1 MSRPDAGFS
10 VHLVAWRDAH
20 EPLAAVRRAVF
31 IEEQSVPEALE
42 WDADDA
48 PSLHALA
55 VSEKGVPIGTA
66 RLLPDGHIGRM
77 AVLRAWRG
85 RGVGGALL
93 TAMIEAARTRR
104 HERVLLNAQVQA
116 LPFYRR
122 FGFEVEGGI
131 FLDAGIEHRAMVLR
145 FTA

>member
-1 MSRPDAGFS
+1 MAWHDALES
-10 VHLVAWRDAH
+10 
-20 EPLAAVRRAVF
+20 LAAVRRTVF

-55 VSEKGVPIGTA
+55 VSREGEPIGTA
-66 RLLPDGHIGRM
+66 RLLPDGHIGRV
-77 AVLRAWRG
+77 AVLRAWRS

-93 TAMIEAARTRR
+93 SAMIEAARTRGHGR
-104 HERVLLNAQVQA
+104 ALLNAQVQA

>member
-1 MSRPDAGFS
+1 M
-10 VHLVAWRDAH
+10 AWHDAH
-20 EPLAAVRRAVF
+20 ESLAAVRRAVF
-31 IEEQSVPEALE
+31 IDEQQVPEALE

-55 VSEKGVPIGTA
+55 VTAGGVPIGTA

-77 AVLRAWRG
+77 AVLHGWRG

-93 TAMIEAARTRR
+93 TAMIEAAR
-104 HERVLLNAQVQA
+104 ERGHPRALLNAQVQA

-122 FGFEVEGGI
+122 FGFEAEGGV
-131 FLDAGIEHRAMVLR
+131 FLDAGIEHRAMVLPLTSR
-145 FTA
+145 RRSAGPA

>member
-1 MSRPDAGFS
+1 MSRPDAGFT
-10 VHLVAWRDAH
+10 VHLVAWHDAH
-20 EPLAAVRRAVF
+20 ESLAAVRRAVF
-31 IEEQSVPEALE
+31 IEEQRVPEALE

-55 VSEKGVPIGTA
+55 VSEVGGPIGTA

-77 AVLRAWRG
+77 AVLREWRS

-93 TAMIEAARTRR
+93 TAMIEAARVRG
-104 HERVLLNAQVQA
+104 HARVLLNAQVQA

-122 FGFEVEGGI
+122 FGFETEGGI

-145 FTA
+145 LTT